1 MNKILPDKWVRTA
14 VFNLINNM
22 TVNVIDINGN
32 YNPVTIPCFESYQ
45 SVSKEKVYVVL
56 STQTADTRDDNKTE
70 KQWESSLLIDIIQK
84 IPRAGSVGSRVLV
97 DDVADNIRN
106 LTQNLTLDSNS
117 GLTIIKQTID
127 FPAID
132 PSITVNETVFRK
144 LIRYEFLIN

>member
-1 MNKILPDKWVRTA
+1 MNKILPDKWIRKA
-14 VFNLINNM
+14 VFDLINNI
-22 TVNVIDINGN
+22 TVNSITV
-32 YNPVTIPCFESYQ
+32 PCFDTFQ
-45 SVSKEKVYVVL
+45 AVDKEKVYVIL

-97 DDVADNIRN
+97 DDIADNIRG
-106 LTQNLTLDSNS
+106 LTQNLTLDSDS

-144 LIRYEFLIN
+144 LMRYEFLIN

>member
-1 MNKILPDKWVRTA
+1 MNKILPDKWVRKA
-14 VFNLINNM
+14 VFDLINNI
-22 TVNVIDINGN
+22 TVNS
-32 YNPVTIPCFESYQ
+32 VTVPCFDTFQ
-45 SVSKEKVYVVL
+45 AVDKEKVYVIL
-56 STQTADTRDDNKTE
+56 STQTADTRYDNKTE

-84 IPRAGSVGSRVLV
+84 IPSAGSVGSRVLV
-97 DDVADNIRN
+97 DDVADNIS
-106 LTQNLTLDSNS
+106 NLTLDSNS